1 MYTPPFTQLV
11 RSNEGHRNG
20 LSVVLHHK
28 IAFGYFTYETGKVFF
43 PSKFLYLKIMRL
55 KQPQNHLITEGQIV
69 KKMCQNPSANM

>member
-1 MYTPPFTQLV
+1 MYTPPFTQFF
-11 RSNEGHRNG
+11 RSNEGHTNG

-28 IAFGYFTYETGKVFF
+28 IAFGYFTYGTGKVFF

-69 KKMCQNPSANM
+69 KKTVSKS

>member
-28 IAFGYFTYETGKVFF
+28 IAFGYFTYGTGKVFF
-43 PSKFLYLKIMRL
+43 PSKLLLKNNEA
-55 KQPQNHLITEGQIV
+55 KTTAKSPHY
-69 KKMCQNPSANM
+69 